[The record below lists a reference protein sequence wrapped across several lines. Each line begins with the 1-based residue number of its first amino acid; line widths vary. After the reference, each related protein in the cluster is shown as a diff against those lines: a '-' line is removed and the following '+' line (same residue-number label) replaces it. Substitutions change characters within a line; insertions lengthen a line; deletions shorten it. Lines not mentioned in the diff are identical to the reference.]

1 MAESRLAL
9 FASIAANV
17 AIAVT
22 KFTAA
27 AFTGSS
33 GLLAEGMHSTVDSAD
48 GLLLLLGRHRAAL
61 PADDEH
67 PFGHGH
73 ALYFWA
79 LIVAI
84 IFFAVGGGM
93 SVYEGIGRVLHPEP
107 IRHVLWS
114 YAALAAATLF
124 DGTSFLIG
132 AHKFR
137 EQTRHM
143 GVGPI
148 EAMRRSK
155 DPSIFSVVLEDSADL
170 IGLTLA
176 FLGIFLSEHF
186 GLHRADGFAS
196 IGVGLVLMGVAVFL
210 AAQSRGLLIGER
222 ASKPTIAAIRDAAQ
236 AAPGIAQLETLR
248 TMQLG
253 PHAVLAM
260 LRVRVAADQSP
271 ARLPQILH
279 DVEQRVRDAC
289 DEVRWVNVGLAQDGA
304 ARS

>member
-17 AIAVT
+17 GIAAT
-22 KFTAA
+22 KFVAA
-27 AFTGSS
+27 AITGSS
-33 GLLAEGMHSTVDSAD
+33 GMLAEGMHSMVDTAD

-61 PADDEH
+61 PADEEH

-93 SVYEGIGRVLHPEP
+93 SVYEGIERVLHPEP
-107 IRHVLWS
+107 IENVLWS
-114 YAALAAATLF
+114 YATLAAAALF
-124 DGTSFLIG
+124 DGTSFVIG
-132 AHKFR
+132 ARNFR
-137 EQTRHM
+137 AHTRHM
-143 GVGPI
+143 KVGPI

-155 DPSIFSVVLEDSADL
+155 DPSLFSVVLEDSADL
-170 IGLTLA
+170 IGLTFA
-176 FLGIFLSEHF
+176 FVGIFLSEHF

-196 IGVGLVLMGVAVFL
+196 IGIGFVLMGVAVFL
-210 AAQSRGLLIGER
+210 ATQTRGLLIGER
-222 ASKPTIAAIRDAAQ
+222 ASRPTVSTIRDAAQ
-236 AAPGIAQLETLR
+236 ATPGVARVEALR

-271 ARLPQILH
+271 ARLPHILH

-289 DEVRWVNVGLAQDGA
+289 DEVHWITVGLAQDEA
-304 ARS
+304 A

>member
-1 MAESRLAL
+1 MAESRTAI
-9 FASIAANV
+9 FASIAANI
-17 AIAVT
+17 AIAAT
-22 KFTAA
+22 KFVAA

-48 GLLLLLGRHRAAL
+48 GLLLLLGQHRAAEK
-61 PADDEH
+61 ADEEH

-107 IRHVLWS
+107 IDHVFWS
-114 YAALAAATLF
+114 YATLALATLF
-124 DGTSFLIG
+124 DGTSFVIG
-132 AHKFR
+132 TRKFLK
-137 EQTRHM
+137 QTRHM
-143 GVGPI
+143 HVGPI

-170 IGLTLA
+170 IGLTFA

-196 IGVGLVLMGVAVFL
+196 IGVGLVLMGVAIFL

-222 ASKPTIAAIRDAAQ
+222 ASKPTVTTVRKAAEATPGVAQ
-236 AAPGIAQLETLR
+236 VDTLR

-260 LRVRVAADQSP
+260 LSVRIADDQRP
-271 ARLPQILH
+271 DQLPRILH
-279 DVEQRVRDAC
+279 DVEQRVHAAC
-289 DEVRWVNVGLAQDGA
+289 DEARWVSVGLAQDGPT
-304 ARS
+304 RS

>member
-1 MAESRLAL
+1 MTESRIAI

-27 AFTGSS
+27 AVTGSS
-33 GLLAEGMHSTVDSAD
+33 GLLAEGIHSTIDSAD
-48 GLLLLLGRHRAAL
+48 GLLLLLGQHRAAR
-61 PADDEH
+61 PADEEH

-79 LIVAI
+79 LMVAI

-107 IRHVLWS
+107 IRHVFWS
-114 YAALAAATLF
+114 YATLAAATLL
-124 DGTSFLIG
+124 DGTSFVIG
-132 AHKFR
+132 TRRFR

-170 IGLTLA
+170 VGLTFA

-186 GLHRADGFAS
+186 GLHRADGAAS
-196 IGVGLVLMGVAVFL
+196 IGVGLVLMGVATFL

-222 ASKPTIAAIRDAAQ
+222 ASEKTIATIRTAAQ
-236 AAPGIAQLETLR
+236 ATPGVAHVETLR

-253 PHAVLAM
+253 PRAVLAM
-260 LRVRVAADQSP
+260 LRVRVAADQPP
-271 ARLPQILH
+271 AHLPRILH

-289 DEVRWVNVGLAQDGA
+289 DEVRWVNVGLAHDDP